1 MDELVIR
8 ALIGAVILAL
18 VMGPLGALVV
28 WRQMAYFGDTIAH
41 ASLLGVAVSL
51 LSNGALS
58 LTLSMFVVA
67 ISVALILARFARD
80 TRFHADTLLGILAH
94 GALAL
99 GVLLVAL
106 SRSIRVDINAY
117 LFGDVLAM
125 QWVDVAVLGALAVV
139 VLLLLRLC
147 WRPLLM
153 VTIDPAIA
161 KVEGV
166 DVARTHVLLTLM
178 LAAVIAVAIQITG
191 VLLIT
196 ALLIM
201 PAAAARYLARTPRQM
216 ALLASLIG
224 MLSVSGGLF
233 ASLAVDAPT
242 GPMMVVVAMLAFLFC
257 GGISGLRASR

>member
-1 MDELVIR
+1 MDELVVR
-8 ALIGAVILAL
+8 ALVGALILAL

-51 LSNGALS
+51 LSAGAVP
-58 LTLSMFVVA
+58 LTFAMFAVA
-67 ISVALILARFARD
+67 ITVALILARFSRD
-80 TRFHADTLLGILAH
+80 TRFHADTVLGILAH

-125 QWVDVAVLGALAVV
+125 EWPDVWVLVGLAVS
-139 VLLLLRLC
+139 VLFLLRLC

-166 DVARTHVLLTLM
+166 DVARTHLLLTLM

-201 PAAAARYLARTPRQM
+201 PAAAARYFATTPRQM
-216 ALLASLIG
+216 ALLASFIG
-224 MLSVSGGLF
+224 MLSVTGGLF

-242 GPMMVVVAMLAFLFC
+242 GPMMVVVAMLMFLLC
-257 GGISGLRASR
+257 GGISGLRTAR